1 MIVTK
6 EKVRAERR
14 PRSPSLVFRVFLGAF
29 LSGIV
34 LALVI
39 PGLISREIAVPAWL
53 PWAVVLGSV
62 ALCAGPEIVRRIRN
76 RGNGAQR

>member
-6 EKVRAERR
+6 ERVRAGSR
-14 PRSPSLVFRVFLGAF
+14 PRTSSLVFRVFLGVF

-34 LALVI
+34 LALLV
-39 PGLISREIAVPAWL
+39 PGLISRDIAVPAWL
-53 PWAVVLGSV
+53 PWVVVLGSV

-76 RGNGAQR
+76 RRNDARH